1 MDGCLYV
8 PRERHR
14 SRSQY
19 HSRPL
24 QVVLLDND
32 RWLWWSCCT
41 MEGWIW
47 IQYSWASTQWQSE
60 IHRLCGFAL
69 PEGLLYPTDSP
80 LDNNYIQL
88 LRQEKTI
95 EKILPI
101 DGSCIYSCHW
111 GKDFI
116 FESTVE
122 PDGIYKN
129 LIDFLFRWKKDP
141 GIKDSYSHLLCWQ
154 YCRRFQRVL

>member
-1 MDGCLYV
+1 MTGDFGEAAALWKAEYGFNIVERVLSGNQKYIGCV
-8 PRERHR
+8 
-14 SRSQY
+14 
-19 HSRPL
+19 
-24 QVVLLDND
+24 
-32 RWLWWSCCT
+32 
-41 MEGWIW
+41 
-47 IQYSWASTQWQSE
+47 
-60 IHRLCGFAL
+60 GFAL

-101 DGSCIYSCHW
+101 DGSCIYGCRW